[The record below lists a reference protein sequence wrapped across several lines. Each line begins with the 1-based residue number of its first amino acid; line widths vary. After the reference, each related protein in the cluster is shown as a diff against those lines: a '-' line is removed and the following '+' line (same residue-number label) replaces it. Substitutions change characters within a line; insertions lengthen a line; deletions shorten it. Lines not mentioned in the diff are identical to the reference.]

1 MTEFRIIKSPAIRY
15 AAMVTLPLA
24 ALLFQPAVYFAVLE
38 LGHRVLLETRPV
50 DPRDLLRGD
59 YVILDYKISDVPD
72 GLLLTS
78 AEFLDDD
85 RYEAEYPV
93 YVTLGLNADGVASV
107 SGISARRPS
116 DGIYLKGRL
125 ERLWGSNYSIDYGLG
140 AYYVPEDTGRELED
154 AIRGGEETVLAD
166 VRVLL
171 GRGVIKELLRK
182 K

>member
-1 MTEFRIIKSPAIRY
+1 MLKSTAIRY

-24 ALLFQPAVYFAVLE
+24 ALLFQPAAYFAVLA

-50 DPRDLLRGD
+50 DPRDFLRGD
-59 YVILDYKISDVPD
+59 YVILDYKISDVPEE
-72 GLLLTS
+72 LLPG
-78 AEFLDDD
+78 EVFQEDDKYD
-85 RYEAEYPV
+85 AKYPV
-93 YVTLGLNADGVASV
+93 YVTLGLDSGGVASV
-107 SGISARRPS
+107 SGISPRRPS

-125 ERLWGSNYSIDYGLG
+125 GRSWADRYSIDYGLG
-140 AYYVPEDTGRELED
+140 AYYVPEGTGLELES
-154 AIRGGEETVLAD
+154 AIRGEDETVLAD